1 MDSSILSF
9 NAEKYV
15 FSWLLAYLSWS
26 FWSLLYL
33 RFRGTQERIWAIVQK
48 FPTKCFRSDSGPAP
62 QSLSPTFVF
71 LKGIKVYLAISGRF
85 CTVQTLQDQKF
96 SRSKFCLIFKAVYTV
111 QDIAW
116 YCLHK
121 SYFLKRSLVSYLS
134 QFQCRKVRF
143 FLVLPI
149 FIGPFV
155 AFHIWDSSTQERIW
169 AIVRMLE
176 ARYIRFIFLI
186 VKIFWEGHKN
196 LAHLPLFYRHY
207 LVA

>member
-96 SRSKFCLIFKAVYTV
+96 NRSKFCLIFKAVYTV
-111 QDIAW
+111 QEMVW

-143 FLVLPI
+143 
-149 FIGPFV
+149 
-155 AFHIWDSSTQERIW
+155 SSLTYLHWSFCSISYLRFQH
-169 AIVRMLE
+169 
-176 ARYIRFIFLI
+176 AR
-186 VKIFWEGHKN
+186 KN
-196 LAHLPLFYRHY
+196 LSNCVNAWGKIHPGFFSYN
-207 LVA
+207 